1 MIYLVMVLAGLS
13 VTLLTVGVASA
24 VTGGAQGRLV
34 RQRLAGLQSGGAWG
48 NVEARRRRLKRRER
62 LEALLSGLG
71 ERVSRKRVRQ
81 PRLRHQLRQA
91 GYRNPKAPA
100 LFMAIRL
107 LLAVGLYAAA
117 AFLVGFTGVEASQ
130 RLLFLVLGGLLG
142 WMLPFLV
149 LKRKIRARTRA
160 LQRGLAD
167 AVDLLVVCVE
177 AGLGLNQALIRVGKE
192 MERVC
197 PEISEELEMVALEMR
212 AGTPRSAAL
221 QNLAERTALQDI
233 RSWVGMM
240 VQTERFGTSI
250 ADSLRVHSDSM
261 RTKRRQR
268 AEEAAAKLTVKL
280 LVPLVA
286 LVFPSLLIV
295 IFGPAAIILKEFMGS
310 Q

>member
-1 MIYLVMVLAGLS
+1 MIYLVVLLAGLS

-24 VTGGAQGRLV
+24 VMGGTQGRVV
-34 RQRLAGLQSGGAWG
+34 RQRLAGLQGGGAWG
-48 NVEARRRRLKRRER
+48 DADARRRRLKRRER
-62 LEALLSGLG
+62 IETLLSGLG

-81 PRLRHQLRQA
+81 PLLRRQLRQA
-91 GYRNPKAPA
+91 GYRSPKAPA

-107 LLAVGLYAAA
+107 LLAVGLYAIA
-117 AFLVGFTGVEASQ
+117 AFFVSFTEVEAST
-130 RLLFLVLGGLLG
+130 RLLILVMGGLLG

-149 LKRKIRARTRA
+149 LKRKIRERARA

-177 AGLGLNQALIRVGKE
+177 AGLGLNQALIRVAEE
-192 MERVC
+192 MERVS
-197 PEISEELEMVALEMR
+197 PEISEELETVVLEMR
-212 AGTPRSAAL
+212 AGTPREVAL

-280 LVPLVA
+280 LIPLVVF
-286 LVFPSLLIV
+286 VFPALLVV
-295 IFGPAAIILKEFMGS
+295 IFGPAVLLLKEFMGS
-310 Q
+310 

>member
-1 MIYLVMVLAGLS
+1 MIYLVVLLAGLS

-24 VTGGAQGRLV
+24 VMGGTQGRVV
-34 RQRLAGLQSGGAWG
+34 RQRLAGLQGGGAWG
-48 NVEARRRRLKRRER
+48 DADARRRRLKRRER
-62 LEALLSGLG
+62 IETLLSGLG

-81 PRLRHQLRQA
+81 PLLRRQLRQA
-91 GYRNPKAPA
+91 GYRSPKAPA

-107 LLAVGLYAAA
+107 LLAVGLYAIA
-117 AFLVGFTGVEASQ
+117 AFFVSFTGVEAST
-130 RLLFLVLGGLLG
+130 RLLILVMGGLLG

-149 LKRKIRARTRA
+149 LKRKIRERARA

-177 AGLGLNQALIRVGKE
+177 AGLGLNQALIRVAEE
-192 MERVC
+192 MERVS
-197 PEISEELEMVALEMR
+197 PEISEELETVVLEMR
-212 AGTPRSAAL
+212 AGTPREVAL

-280 LVPLVA
+280 LIPLVVF
-286 LVFPSLLIV
+286 VFPALLVV
-295 IFGPAAIILKEFMGS
+295 IFGPAVLLLKEFMGS
-310 Q
+310 